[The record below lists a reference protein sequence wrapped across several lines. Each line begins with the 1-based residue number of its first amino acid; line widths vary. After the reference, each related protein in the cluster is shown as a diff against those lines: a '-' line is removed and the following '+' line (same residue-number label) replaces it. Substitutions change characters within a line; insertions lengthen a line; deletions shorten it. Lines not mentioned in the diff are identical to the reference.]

1 MAKKTKKHQKIT
13 DTRPPIVTI
22 MGHVDHGKTTLLDTI
37 RKSRVVQSE
46 SGGITQHIGAYQVD
60 YQSQKITFIDTPGH
74 AAFTEM
80 RSRGV
85 NVTDVV
91 ILVVAADDG
100 VKPQTVESIRLIQKA
115 GVPFIVAVNKV
126 DLPQAS
132 VETVKAQLTEYEVF
146 VEGYGGQ
153 TPVLPISAKNGDG
166 IDQLLELILLLF
178 EMGEVRASR
187 DNPLMGVVIESKLDR
202 QAGAMAT
209 IIIRDGILVQ
219 GNVVFVG
226 ESKAK
231 IRVMKND
238 LGQIVSQALP
248 GDPVQVYGFGVPPQV
263 GSLVTD
269 VVYEEKQ
276 QSEVQLVSEKNLVE
290 PDKNEIGSG
299 TINKK
304 LQLIIKADAQ
314 GTLEAIIASVM
325 QDEVELISSGVGAI
339 GEADVMLAH
348 STKAEVIGFNVAVN
362 HSALRLAELD
372 KVVIHNFSVIYK
384 LIEYLEEK
392 VLQLIEPAMY
402 EEILG
407 LAKVLAVFEIRGDRI
422 AGCMVESGKLEVNQ
436 LARVMRKEVVVGES
450 KITSMKQGKADV
462 KTGKAGKEC
471 GVVLADMIDF
481 RTGDVLKCYRIVK
494 S

>member
-1 MAKKTKKHQKIT
+1 MAKKTKKHQQVA

-46 SGGITQHIGAYQVD
+46 HGGITQHIGAYQVEH
-60 YQSQKITFIDTPGH
+60 QGQKITFIDTPGH

-91 ILVVAADDG
+91 VLVVAADDG

-115 GVPFIVAVNKV
+115 GVPFIVAINKV

-153 TPVLPISAKNGDG
+153 TPVLPISAKKGDG
-166 IDQLLELILLLF
+166 VDQLLELILLLF
-178 EMGEVRASR
+178 EMAEVSASKE
-187 DNPLMGVVIESKLDR
+187 NPLMGVVIESKLDR
-202 QAGAMAT
+202 QAGIMAT
-209 IIIRDGILVQ
+209 IIVQDGILTK
-219 GNVVFVG
+219 GDIVFVG
-226 ESKAK
+226 NSKVK

-238 LGQIVSQALP
+238 LGQVVSQAYP

-269 VVYEEKQ
+269 VVYEEKKL
-276 QSEVQLVSEKNLVE
+276 SEIQAVSEENLVMTE
-290 PDKNEIGSG
+290 KNEADIRV
-299 TINKK
+299 NDKK
-304 LQLIIKADAQ
+304 LQLIIKADTQ
-314 GTLEAIIASVM
+314 GTLEAIITSVM
-325 QDEVELISSGVGAI
+325 QDEIELISSGVGAI
-339 GEADVMLAH
+339 GEADVMLAQT
-348 STKAEVIGFNVAVN
+348 TKAEVIGFNVEVN

-392 VLQLIEPAMY
+392 VLQMIEPAMY
-402 EEILG
+402 EETVG
-407 LAKVLAVFEIRGDRI
+407 SAKVLAVFDIRGDRI
-422 AGCMVESGKLEVNQ
+422 AGCMVESGKLEINQ
-436 LARVMRKEVVVGES
+436 PIRVMRKEVVVGES
-450 KITSMKQGKADV
+450 KIATMKQGKTEV
-462 KTGKAGKEC
+462 KIGKAGKEC
-471 GVVLADMIDF
+471 GVVLADIIDF
-481 RTGDVLKCYRIVK
+481 RVGDVLKCYRIIH